1 MKFADITH
9 ELHFGFG
16 AKLPTVLQTEAA
28 ECGLACLAMIAS
40 YHGHQIDLP
49 TLRRKFSVSLK
60 GATLAHL
67 VGFANV
73 LGMASRPLR
82 LEPDHLSQLKL
93 PCILHWDM
101 NHFVVLKS
109 VSDTQIVIHDPAVGV
124 RKMAREVFSRHFTGI
139 AVELTPSASFKR
151 QEERQYVSLRSLMG
165 GVVGLKRSLAQ
176 IFLIALALEVF
187 ALIAPFFM
195 QWVVDGVLVS
205 GDRDLLTTLVI
216 GFGLLIVIQ
225 QAVGALRSWVV
236 LYLSTTLNLQWLAN
250 VFRHLLQLPV
260 TYFEKRYMGDVVSR
274 FDSIN
279 VIQRALTTSF
289 VEGIID
295 GIMSVVMLSMML
307 FYSLSLSTI
316 VLAAVLTYGLI
327 RILAYAPLR
336 QATEEQI
343 VAASKQQSHF
353 LESVRGIQTI
363 KLFNRQDERGTRWQ
377 NLVVDNINRTVRTQ
391 RLALMYKTFNGLL
404 FGLQGVL
411 VVWLGAKLVLDKTF
425 SVGMLFA
432 FVAYKDQFT
441 QRVGSLIDRVFDL
454 HMLRLQGE
462 RLADIVYSEPEQ
474 IEPSAL
480 ERDPSSAVPA
490 DVELRNLSF
499 RYADNEPL
507 VLQDINLRIEAG
519 ESVAIVGPSGCGKTT
534 LAKVL
539 LGLLP
544 PHSGEVLVGDARLSQ
559 IGMTAYRDMVGTV
572 MQEDQLFAGSI
583 ADNIAFF
590 DPQADMARIEDCAR
604 LAAIHDEITSMP
616 MRYNTLIGDMG
627 TTLSGG
633 QKQRIFLARALYKQ
647 PRILVLDEATSALDI
662 QNEKQVN
669 SAIQQLKLTRIVIAH
684 RPETINTA
692 DRVISMHGGQIKS
705 DLRKLTSDSPGS
717 LSGSSPQ
724 VA

>member
-1 MKFADITH
+1 MRLADVTH

-16 AKLPTVLQTEAA
+16 PKLPTILQTEAA
-28 ECGLACLAMIAS
+28 ECGLACLAMVAS
-40 YHGHQIDLP
+40 YHGHRIDLP

-67 VGFANV
+67 VAFANV

-82 LEPDHLSQLKL
+82 LDLAHLPQLKL

-101 NHFVVLKS
+101 NHFVVLQS
-109 VSDTQIVIHDPAVGV
+109 VSESQVVIHDPASGV
-124 RKMAREVFSRHFTGI
+124 RKLGREEFSRHFTGI
-139 AVELTPSASFKR
+139 AVELTPTATFKR

-187 ALIAPFFM
+187 ALVAPFFM

-205 GDRDLLTTLVI
+205 ADRDLLTTLVL
-216 GFGLLIVIQ
+216 GFGLLVVIQ
-225 QAVGALRSWVV
+225 QGIGAVRSWVV
-236 LYLSTTLNLQWLAN
+236 LYLSTTLNLQWLSN
-250 VFRHLLQLPV
+250 VFRHLLHLPV
-260 TYFEKRYMGDVVSR
+260 TYFEKRHMGDVVSR

-289 VEGIID
+289 VEGVID
-295 GIMSVVMLSMML
+295 GIMSLVMLSMML
-307 FYSLSLSTI
+307 FYSVPLSAI
-316 VLAAVLTYGLI
+316 VLGAVLLYGLV
-327 RILAYAPLR
+327 RTLAYAPLR

-343 VAASKQQSHF
+343 IAASRQQSHF
-353 LESVRGIQTI
+353 LETVRGIQTI
-363 KLFNRQDERGTRWQ
+363 KLFNRQDERSARWQ
-377 NLVVDNINRTVRTQ
+377 NLVVDNINRTVQTQ
-391 RLALMYKTFNGLL
+391 RLALLYKTFNGLL

-411 VVWLGAKLVLDKTF
+411 VVWLGARLVLDKSF

-454 HMLRLQGE
+454 RMLRLQGE
-462 RLADIVYSEPEQ
+462 RLADIVHSETEAIAPG
-474 IEPSAL
+474 AL
-480 ERDPSSAVPA
+480 ESHVAANLAPDI
-490 DVELRNLSF
+490 ELRNLNF

-507 VLQDINLRIEAG
+507 VLQDISLRINAG
-519 ESVAIVGPSGCGKTT
+519 ESIAIVGPSGCGKTT

-544 PHSGEVLVGDARLSQ
+544 PHSGDVLVGDVPLAQ
-559 IGMTAYRDMVGTV
+559 VGMTAYRDMVGTV

-590 DPQADMARIEDCAR
+590 DPQADMARVEDCAR
-604 LAAIHDEITSMP
+604 LAAIHDEIVAMP

-662 QNEKQVN
+662 QNEKQV
-669 SAIQQLKLTRIVIAH
+669 STAIQHLKLTRIVIAH

-692 DRVISMHGGQIKS
+692 DRVISMQGGRIKS
-705 DLRKLTSDSPGS
+705 DFRKLTSDGTGS
-717 LSGSSPQ
+717 ASDPAPQ